1 MSRRPAAGRDLARS
15 DCEHCRAGW
24 VTQPVNTV
32 SSLAYVAAGAAL
44 LRRGERDRSQR
55 AVGWAVMA
63 AGVGSVAYHGPGG
76 RLSHWAHD
84 ASVIA
89 MLGLV
94 AANRS
99 TRGEESSPSGT
110 VLSAI
115 PAAAALAAVD
125 PRVSALAQVGAGAAV
140 AGLEVHRM
148 GRGERSPAVAAT
160 WLIALAAHVLGRSDS
175 PLCRPRSLLQPH
187 AAWHALSALALWRSV
202 R

>member
-1 MSRRPAAGRDLARS
+1 MSRRPAADRDLAHS
-15 DCEHCRAGW
+15 DCEHCRDGLI
-24 VTQPVNTV
+24 TQPANTL
-32 SSLAYVAAGAAL
+32 SSLAYVAAGAAM
-44 LRRGERDRSQR
+44 LRRGERDHAQR
-55 AVGWAVMA
+55 AVGWAVVA

-94 AANRS
+94 AATRA
-99 TRGEESSPSGT
+99 TRGDESTPRGT
-110 VLSAI
+110 VLWAI

-125 PRVSALAQVGAGAAV
+125 QRVSALAQAGAGAAV

-148 GRGERSPAVAAT
+148 GRGEHSPTVAAI
-160 WLIALAAHVLGRSDS
+160 WLTALAAHVLGRSDS

-187 AAWHALSALALWRSV
+187 AAWHALSALALWRSA